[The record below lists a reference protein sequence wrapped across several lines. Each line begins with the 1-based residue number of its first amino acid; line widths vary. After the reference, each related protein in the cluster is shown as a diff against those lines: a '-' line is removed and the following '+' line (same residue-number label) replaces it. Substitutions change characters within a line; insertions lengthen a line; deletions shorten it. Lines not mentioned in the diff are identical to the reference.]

1 MSATRAGVQSCIF
14 HMAMLQPIQV
24 NKLQCECGA
33 VMLYDGIEAAILNLD
48 KVELF
53 THEVL
58 KW

>member
-1 MSATRAGVQSCIF
+1 MQSRIF
-14 HMAMLQPIQV
+14 HMAMVQPVQV
-24 NKLQCECGA
+24 NKLQCTCGA

-48 KVELF
+48 NVDLF